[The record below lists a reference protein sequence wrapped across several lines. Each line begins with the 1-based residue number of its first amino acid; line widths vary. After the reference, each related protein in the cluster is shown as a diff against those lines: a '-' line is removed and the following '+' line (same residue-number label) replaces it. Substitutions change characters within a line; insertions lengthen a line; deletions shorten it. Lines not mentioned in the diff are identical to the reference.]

1 MRKLRDIIIGA
12 TVLSSTLLGGV
23 ALAGPDYVSG
33 PTTSGKVC
41 TQSTSLNVRTLPST
55 SAKVLTQVAK
65 DSTVNI
71 KGDYYDYNT
80 YKTWYY
86 ISTSKGSGFV
96 SGDYIC
102 IY

>member
-1 MRKLRDIIIGA
+1 MRKFRDIIVGA
-12 TVLSSTLLGGV
+12 AFLGSTLLSGA
-23 ALAGPDYVSG
+23 ALAGPGYVNNA
-33 PTTSGKVC
+33 TSGKVC

-55 SAKVLTQVAK
+55 EAKVLTQVAK
-65 DSTVNI
+65 GSTVNI
-71 KGDYYDYNT
+71 KGDYYDYST

-86 ISTSKGSGFV
+86 ILTSKGSGFV